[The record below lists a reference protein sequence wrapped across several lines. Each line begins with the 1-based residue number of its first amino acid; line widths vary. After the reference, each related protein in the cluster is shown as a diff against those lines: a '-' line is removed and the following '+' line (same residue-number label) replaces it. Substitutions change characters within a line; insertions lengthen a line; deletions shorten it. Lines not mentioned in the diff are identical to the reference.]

1 MLQSLH
7 PSLRLYIYI
16 YIYKAIIFELFRI
29 YQQIMF
35 IGNPATNNLKIYFKK
50 NILNKNRK

>member
-1 MLQSLH
+1 MSKQWAVQFAVAFA
-7 PSLRLYIYI
+7 
-16 YIYKAIIFELFRI
+16 AIIFELFRI